1 MASVRAGVLLVSR
14 HGCRPVG
21 TLTVTFPD
29 VKQSASRQVR
39 ERPSRYLLP

>member
-1 MASVRAGVLLVSR
+1 MTFICAGMLLISR
-14 HGCRPVG
+14 HGRCQFG
-21 TLTVTFPD
+21 ALTDTFPD